1 MQSLVLLYCPFPQS
15 SQGGIDA
22 LTWSLFTSFFDGHK
36 GFMKST
42 GFLPKNQELFNLF
55 PEHDLIFNFLSTVA
69 TCFEV
74 SIFSFLLKGEEL
86 LKFKLF
92 LTLRDEEQ
100 SRWFPDNAGRAA
112 LRSLSHRPAKP

>member
-1 MQSLVLLYCPFPQS
+1 
-15 SQGGIDA
+15 
-22 LTWSLFTSFFDGHK
+22 
-36 GFMKST
+36 MKSK